1 MATLT
6 VIWIDLVWY
15 RGDMSRGYYLGALIY
30 LVWAGDDLL
39 HQPHDYGH
47 ATDLSPGNH
56 WGRRYFEGNL

>member
-1 MATLT
+1 
-6 VIWIDLVWY
+6 
-15 RGDMSRGYYLGALIY
+15 MSRGYYLGALIY